1 MQDTKRKK
9 LEAKGWRIGTPK
21 DLLGLSD
28 EEEAYINLRLKLAEG
43 LKERRQS
50 RGITQVGLAKTI
62 NSSQSR
68 VAKMEAGDPT
78 VSLDL
83 LVKSL
88 FALGASNR
96 ELAAIIARRW

>member
-1 MQDTKRKK
+1 MQENKRKK

-21 DLLGLSD
+21 GFLRMTDD
-28 EEEAYINLRLKLAEG
+28 EEAYVNLRLKLAEG

-50 RGITQVGLAKTI
+50 KGVTQVSLARTI
-62 NSSQSR
+62 RSSQSR

-96 ELAAIIARRW
+96 ELAAMITRR